1 VDVQRKYS
9 LASSNLPTDEN
20 RLTCMFDELRQ
31 DLRYGARALRKAPA
45 FTLTALLTLALGIGA
60 NAAIFSVVRTVL
72 LDPLPFRD
80 AGGLVRVYHANL
92 SSGLARGAVSEPDF
106 VDWTRSSRVAE
117 RMGGFLYADG
127 LTGIDLTGTGNPE
140 RLSSTLVTDGF
151 FETLGAPPLIGR
163 TLGADDQVP
172 GRNRVVVISH
182 GLWTRRFGADP
193 GIVGRAVTLNKEPF
207 EIVGVMP
214 APFTYP
220 AGRTI
225 DIWIPLSYFGPD
237 QIGRVRAARFLAV
250 IARLKPGVT
259 ERQLRDELSAIA
271 ERSAR
276 DYSENAGW
284 TSVTTA
290 PIEDTIVG
298 EMRKP
303 LVVLMAAVAMLLLI
317 ACVNIAGLL
326 LARASTRETEL
337 AVRAAL
343 GAGRGRIVRQLVTE
357 NLTLALLGGALGVV
371 LAVAAVRAFAAW
383 GAMDLPRP
391 GAIRMDGWVLGFAG
405 ALAVVSGL
413 IFGVVP
419 AIKSSTSLEQSLR
432 AGARAS
438 IGGAGQRLRS
448 TLVVVEVGL
457 AVVLVV
463 GATLTAKSLVRL
475 LAVDPGFRSSNALV
489 VTMSVPSLEKYTTT
503 LDAIGRIPG
512 VEAAG
517 SIRDLPLR
525 GNGELIRPGIAGRPT
540 PPGGG
545 PMIQRHHISTGYF
558 SAMGIPLRSGRAFEL
573 TDRAGS
579 PPVVIINEEFARRT
593 WPGED
598 AVGKALSFGRTDVPV
613 IGVVANVRQGGLAE
627 AVEPAMYIP
636 VLQQFRSRMTIVV
649 RTAGDPLR
657 LTDAVRRVIWS
668 VNPDQTITDVTT
680 LDAVLG
686 RSVARPRLLA
696 WLLGAFGSIG
706 LTLGAL
712 GIFGVLAFA
721 VAQRRREIGV
731 RVALGASPHAVLR
744 LILRQGMVLAVAGTM
759 IGVAAAA
766 ILTRWMQSVL
776 FGIEPSDPWTFVQVV
791 AVLLGAATLASW
803 LPARRALAIDPIT
816 ALRCD

>member
-1 VDVQRKYS
+1 
-9 LASSNLPTDEN
+9 
-20 RLTCMFDELRQ
+20 MFDELRQ

-276 DYSENAGW
+276 DYPENAGW

>member
-1 VDVQRKYS
+1 
-9 LASSNLPTDEN
+9 
-20 RLTCMFDELRQ
+20 MFDELRQ

>member
-1 VDVQRKYS
+1 
-9 LASSNLPTDEN
+9 
-20 RLTCMFDELRQ
+20 MFDELRQ

-72 LDPLPFRD
+72 LDPLPFPD

-163 TLGADDQVP
+163 TLGADDQVA

-220 AGRTI
+220 AGRSI
-225 DIWIPLSYFGPD
+225 DVWIPLSYFGPD

-250 IARLKPGVT
+250 IARIKPGVT

-276 DYSENAGW
+276 DYPENAGW

-343 GAGRGRIVRQLVTE
+343 GAGRGRIARQLVTE

-419 AIKSSTSLEQSLR
+419 AIKSSTNLEQSLR

-558 SAMGIPLRSGRAFEL
+558 SAMGIALRSGRAFEL
-573 TDRAGS
+573 TDRAGA

-657 LTDAVRRVIWS
+657 LADAVRRVIWS

-696 WLLGAFGSIG
+696 WLLGVFGSIG

-744 LILRQGMVLAVAGTM
+744 LILRQGMLLAVMGTM

-766 ILTRWMQSVL
+766 ILTRWMASVL
-776 FGIEPSDPWTFVQVV
+776 FGIEPSDPWTFVQVG
-791 AVLLGAATLASW
+791 AVLLAAAALASW
-803 LPARRALAIDPIT
+803 LPARRALAIDPMT